1 MNSIF
6 VSKVRYVAG
15 SLSRDSLG
23 RNDKSILSRIGFFAM
38 MASTL
43 GSIGSFF
50 FSSASLFP
58 IHSFRDC
65 FGGRAGY
72 DSETSCSFANGLEIE
87 ERYTFHGVFSVS
99 LLSSTCIFFP
109 TCKVCMPMV

>member
-38 MASTL
+38 LASTL

-50 FSSASLFP
+50 FSLASLFS
-58 IHSFRDC
+58 IHSFRDR
-65 FGGRAGY
+65 FGSRAGY
-72 DSETSCSFANGLEIE
+72 DSEASCSFARPLKLEQ
-87 ERYTFHGVFSVS
+87 RCCLHGVFSVS
-99 LLSSTCIFFP
+99 LLSSTCIFLP